1 MTKSAN
7 AKATVSV
14 TGQIKLG
21 KANYELHE
29 AMAHG
34 AMIYDKLYLLQEQQL
49 DYYRELGNILIQAR
63 SLFKSD
69 KLFCQYL
76 AKSDLGSMSRQDRS
90 DAMFIAANWTTVQ
103 KLNKNGALESL
114 GVSAIRKRCKAA
126 EAPKKPSSAG
136 NVSKGKAA
144 AQKDTSPKGEP
155 TVGSSDTKPTVF
167 QTEDELAKFVAE
179 MLKAN
184 GLNKV
189 QFTKALTKAV
199 KA

>member
-1 MTKSAN
+1 MTKSAT

-69 KLFCQYL
+69 KLFGQYL
-76 AKSDLGSMSRQDRS
+76 AKSELGSMSRQDRS

-144 AQKDTSPKGEP
+144 TKDASAKAEP
-155 TVGSSDTKPTVF
+155 TVGQSDTKPTVF

>member
-14 TGQIKLG
+14 SGQIKLG

-69 KLFCQYL
+69 KLFGQYL

-144 AQKDTSPKGEP
+144 TKDTSAKAEP
-155 TVGSSDTKPTVF
+155 TVGQSDTKPTVF